1 MSLANIKQMYQQ
13 AYNPQHPQLQL
24 AALKMEMDKLEQL
37 RQQWEDVENKNVEQ
51 LTTLLSNVEKFKKRT
66 NNPILKA
73 QVAIGKYMDNN
84 MWLWVGLGPV
94 MVGTACMG
102 LVAGFAMGGH
112 QLNMMPFVGSIVGFS
127 APMAAGLSCVLTAEK
142 YEEKA
147 KSDAHSELFRLLPKL
162 ASSSN
167 PQLNTCMQQL
177 YQLGSDEKIPGPFWQ
192 QCVMLLRE
200 IHLAHKKFQSQH
212 DRVEQKRED
221 LIENDPQTLHTLKNQ
236 SFAQR
241 HQNFVKVNVEST
253 QDIQEQSA
261 NGESVKNPS
270 TSAIK
275 I

>member
-1 MSLANIKQMYQQ
+1 MSLANIKQMHQK

-24 AALKMEMDKLEQL
+24 AALKMEMEKLEQL
-37 RQQWEDVENKNVEQ
+37 RQQWEDVENKNLEK
-51 LTTLLSNVEKFKKRT
+51 LTTVLSNVEQFKKHAK
-66 NNPILKA
+66 NPLLKA
-73 QVAIGKYMDNN
+73 QVAIGNN
-84 MWLWVGLGPV
+84 PLLLMSFFPVVAVTTYLGTIAGFSI
-94 MVGTACMG
+94 GTSPMNVLPIAGGIIG
-102 LVAGFAMGGH
+102 LVG
-112 QLNMMPFVGSIVGFS
+112 PI
-127 APMAAGLSCVLTAEK
+127 AAGVSCILTAEK
-142 YEEKA
+142 YEEQA
-147 KSDAHSELFRLLPKL
+147 KCDAHGELFRLLPKL

-221 LIENDPQTLHTLKNQ
+221 LIENDPQTLHTLENQ

-261 NGESVKNPS
+261 NGESLKNPS